1 MHGETNRRA
10 DPTNL
15 SRYIA
20 HLREQ
25 ERSAATI
32 QKYARDL
39 HELMNALDS
48 VPLKIQRQV
57 FLDES
62 KKLTRAE

>member
-1 MHGETNRRA
+1 M
-10 DPTNL
+10 
-15 SRYIA
+15 
-20 HLREQ
+20 
-25 ERSAATI
+25 I

>member
-1 MHGETNRRA
+1 
-10 DPTNL
+10 
-15 SRYIA
+15 
-20 HLREQ
+20 
-25 ERSAATI
+25 
-32 QKYARDL
+32 
-39 HELMNALDS
+39 MNALDS

>member
-1 MHGETNRRA
+1 MA